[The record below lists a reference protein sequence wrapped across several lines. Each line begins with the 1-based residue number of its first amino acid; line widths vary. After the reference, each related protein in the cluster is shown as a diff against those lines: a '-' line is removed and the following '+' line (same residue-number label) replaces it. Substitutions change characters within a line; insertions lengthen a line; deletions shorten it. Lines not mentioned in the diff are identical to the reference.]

1 MANVEEK
8 LDLLI
13 SEVKSLQIGQLTL
26 TTTVNALN
34 AWSDGA
40 ERFSAGLNKEIESLT
55 SRIKALEA
63 CHTRLSEENQV
74 HTYMHARIKFH
85 AYSDI

>member
-26 TTTVNALN
+26 TTTVN